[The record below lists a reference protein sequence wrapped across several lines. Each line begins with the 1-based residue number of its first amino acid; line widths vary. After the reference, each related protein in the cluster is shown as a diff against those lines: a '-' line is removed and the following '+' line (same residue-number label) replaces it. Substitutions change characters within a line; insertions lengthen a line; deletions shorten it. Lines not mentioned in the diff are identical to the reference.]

1 LPLDITAREELD
13 AMATAVDRMLEK
25 LRVFHDALP
34 EDEQQVLQALLR
46 QSQAEAGEVAG
57 YIETK
62 PVLIPP
68 GKFFTY
74 GKLV

>member
-1 LPLDITAREELD
+1 
-13 AMATAVDRMLEK
+13 MATSVDRLLEK
-25 LRVFHDALP
+25 LRVFHDTLP
-34 EDEQQVLQALLR
+34 EDEQQDLQALLR
-46 QSQAEAGEVAG
+46 QSQAQGDEVAG
-57 YIETK
+57 YVATK